1 MTDDDKDNITF
12 MDLACLFKIAPD
24 TTLERFGAII
34 NASIFDAA
42 NISGGLKQKGLI
54 NFTAYYPGPNSI
66 AVTDAGKALK
76 DEAEAKSAA
85 VLDELDEEVLKQL
98 SGGTRMPTEL
108 QSTLNLRPKDL
119 ALRIYKLGRQGL
131 LSYELKNGNVELML
145 TEQGFF
151 KAEAAHA
158 APVATG
164 AVQQGVAPK
173 AAGQAPAQ
181 GPANAAKADPP
192 GAVKGGRRRTTLLV
206 AVGVIAV
213 VAVIIIFLYGS
224 GLLNLI
230 I

>member
-24 TTLERFGAII
+24 TTLERFGTII

-54 NFTAYYPGPNSI
+54 DFTAYYPGPNSI

-76 DEAEAKSAA
+76 ADADAKSTA

-108 QSTLNLRPKDL
+108 QSTLNLRSKDL

-151 KAEAAHA
+151 KAKAAHA
-158 APVATG
+158 AMGAAG
-164 AVQQGVAPK
+164 AVPQK
-173 AAGQAPAQ
+173 AGAQ
-181 GPANAAKADPP
+181 PGGHASAKDPANAAIAAKA
-192 GAVKGGRRRTTLLV
+192 GAGKGRVLIL
-206 AVGVIAV
+206 AVVCV
-213 VAVIIIFLYGS
+213 VAVAAVALIFLYGS
-224 GLLNLI
+224 GKLNMAI
-230 I
+230 